1 MASTLSNNFNVTI
14 NRNAS
19 SPTNPNKVIES
30 NNFNVTINRATPSY
44 INPSTVIEITKSGV
58 ALIPVNATPTIG
70 QYKVTIT
77 NAVNCTVKL
86 ESDYKTITVT
96 SATGNKG
103 QIDIS
108 VNIENKRTYTKTIS
122 VANMLNTSVVNSKM
136 SEVQQTAN
144 KISWLVASGTS
155 KSDMVLTDDLF
166 RIISNNITLTADRI
180 NLNGYIS
187 NNTSNWSIDDEG
199 NMNAYSLSVDGELS
213 AGVIS
218 CKEINGGNLVTT
230 LSYPITIYVNANSG
244 SDLST
249 PIDGAVFA
257 TLQGAIFAIPKYL
270 GGKSVKIIIQNNLDE
285 NTIIQHFNC
294 GSIEIYLNGYTVYG
308 CIEAS
313 LCTASI
319 IIYGGNVDNP
329 IATQS
334 IMHPAKG
341 IKFDAKSVTIG
352 FDSCS
357 YGAVHSVKVYG
368 SDIAVDTESDD
379 RVCIAAKNS
388 GFVYCDYIDIVNASI
403 AFRATYGAHLQ
414 VERSAGVAGK
424 YGFQAS
430 MAGQISLGNNTQAGG
445 YKSNTNGNSGGQI
458 HSETPRFSSGNQTTD
473 SMLSPQ
479 VNASKALQYNSLYG
493 ASYLSDGSSW
503 NGDNT
508 VRQGKNGY
516 GDYTG
521 LWFFGS
527 IFNEI
532 RSKNITKIVLT
543 VSRQRGGN
551 YSEVELA
558 VKCHGYEH
566 TPKTSPTIGLSAG
579 TIRLSIDTT
588 GTLTI
593 TDANIINGVKNGTIK
608 GFGIQSTSN
617 SRNYAVCSGS
627 VSIRFYY
634 SE

>member
-14 NRNAS
+14 NR
-19 SPTNPNKVIES
+19 P
-30 NNFNVTINRATPSY
+30 TPSY
-44 INPSTVIEITKSGV
+44 INPSTVIEITKSSV
-58 ALIPVNATPTIG
+58 ALTPVNTTPTTG
-70 QYKVTIT
+70 QYRVTIENT
-77 NAVNCTVKL
+77 VNCTAKI
-86 ESDYKTITVT
+86 ENDHKTVT
-96 SATGNKG
+96 LLTIIGNSG
-103 QIDIS
+103 EIRIS
-108 VNIENKRTYTKTIS
+108 INIENKKTVNKTIP
-122 VANMLNTSVVNSKM
+122 VASIISSNIISSHYT
-136 SEVQQTAN
+136 EHQQLADKFT
-144 KISWLVASGTS
+144 WLVKSGTGS
-155 KSDMVLTDDLF
+155 SNMELTDELF
-166 RIISNNITLTADRI
+166 KLVSKNITLTADRI

-187 NNTSNWSIDDEG
+187 NNVSNWSIDDEG
-199 NMNAYSLSVDGELS
+199 NMNAYSLSVNGELS

-244 SDLST
+244 SDLSS

-257 TLQGAIFAIPKYL
+257 TLQGAIFALPKYL

-414 VERSAGVAGK
+414 VVRSAGVAGK

-430 MAGQISLGNNTQAGG
+430 MAGQISLGNNTQVGG
-445 YKSNTNGNSGGQI
+445 RKSNTNGSSGGQI
-458 HSETPRFSSGNQTTD
+458 HSEAPSFSSGSITSD

-479 VNASKALQYNSLYG
+479 VNGSKALQYNSLYG
-493 ASYLSDGSSW
+493 ASYSSDESSW

-527 IFNEI
+527 VFNEI
-532 RSKNITKIVLT
+532 RDKNITKIVLT

-551 YSEVELA
+551 YSEVALA

-579 TIRLSIDTT
+579 TIKLPIDAT
-588 GTLTI
+588 GALTI
-593 TDANIINGVKNGTIK
+593 IDANIIAGVKNGTIK
-608 GFGIQSTSN
+608 GFAIQSTSD
-617 SRNYAVCSGS
+617 SKNYAVCSGS